1 MGEGATITSAE
12 MQSDPVFDRKGLVD
26 RVQGKPELLK
36 QVVELFFQ
44 ELPAMLAEIRGAIDR
59 RDLVGLTRAAHTLK
73 GSVGNFGAADVLV
86 SVTALE
92 VMGYKSDLS
101 ESESIY
107 AELDRGLRRLERALY
122 GFVDKVTS

>member
-1 MGEGATITSAE
+1 M
-12 MQSDPVFDRKGLVD
+12 VD

-73 GSVGNFGAADVLV
+73 GSVGNFGATDVLA
-86 SVTALE
+86 SVMALE

-122 GFVDKVTS
+122 GFVDKVAS